1 MIDHIDHIVLT
12 TRDKEACIRFYTEV
26 LGMKLER
33 FRTPTEERLALKF
46 GSQKINL
53 HEWGR
58 EFEPRAHV
66 AVPGSLDLCFIAAVP
81 LERVIARLNELN
93 VQIIEG
99 PVPKTGRRVEAALGL
114 RARPR
119 PEPRRDLRTGVVKL
133 IIATPSPFARKARI
147 ALIEK
152 QLAHEIEV
160 QNPWQSDIAA
170 NPLGKV
176 PALLLDDGRV
186 VHDSSVII
194 EYLETLFASDAD
206 SEGPERCACST
217 ARSRPWP
224 TASAMRWC

>member
-93 VQIIEG
+93 VKIIDG
-99 PVPKTGRRVEAALGL
+99 PVPKTGAVSKLRSVYVRDPDLNLVEIS
-114 RARPR
+114 
-119 PEPRRDLRTGVVKL
+119 EP
-133 IIATPSPFARKARI
+133 A
-147 ALIEK
+147 
-152 QLAHEIEV
+152 
-160 QNPWQSDIAA
+160 
-170 NPLGKV
+170 
-176 PALLLDDGRV
+176 
-186 VHDSSVII
+186 
-194 EYLETLFASDAD
+194 
-206 SEGPERCACST
+206 
-217 ARSRPWP
+217 
-224 TASAMRWC
+224 